1 MTIAK
6 KPFRLDGK
14 TVLITGASSGI
25 GRSTAIECSKLGAT
39 IVVTGRN
46 EERLRD
52 TLNSLDGEGHNY
64 VCADLTIENELKGLV
79 DSLSPIDGVVLCSG
93 KGMMLP
99 VQFSTR
105 EKFLDVIDTNFLYPI
120 ELLRI
125 LLKKKKINKGA
136 SVVAVSSMGGTHF
149 YTVGNGVYGASKAAL
164 DSYMKFCAREL
175 APKNIR
181 VNTVLP
187 AMIDTP
193 LIHRGAVSDED
204 HEKDA
209 QTYPLKRYGNPEDVA
224 YGIIYLLSD
233 AASWVTGTSLVIDGG
248 KNLV

>member
-1 MTIAK
+1 MSCS
-6 KPFRLDGK
+6 PFRLDGK
-14 TVLITGASSGI
+14 IILITGASSGI
-25 GRSTAIECSKLGAT
+25 GRATAIECSRLGAT
-39 IVVTGRN
+39 IILTGRN
-46 EERLRD
+46 EERLKE
-52 TLNSLDGEGHNY
+52 TLNSLDGEGHNLI
-64 VCADLTIENELKGLV
+64 CSDLTIETQFMSLV
-79 DSLSPIDGVVLCSG
+79 DSVASLDGLVLCAG

-105 EKFLDVIDTNFLYPI
+105 EKFLDVLDTNFLYPI
-120 ELLRI
+120 ELLRV

-149 YTVGNGVYGASKAAL
+149 YTVGNGIYGASKAAL

-175 APKNIR
+175 APKNVR

-193 LIHRGAVSDED
+193 LIHRGAVSDEE
-204 HEKDA
+204 HAADA
-209 QTYPLKRYGNPEDVA
+209 QTYPLKRYGKPEDVA
-224 YGIIYLLSD
+224 YGIIYLLSE
-233 AASWVTGTSLVIDGG
+233 AAAWVTGTSLIIDGG